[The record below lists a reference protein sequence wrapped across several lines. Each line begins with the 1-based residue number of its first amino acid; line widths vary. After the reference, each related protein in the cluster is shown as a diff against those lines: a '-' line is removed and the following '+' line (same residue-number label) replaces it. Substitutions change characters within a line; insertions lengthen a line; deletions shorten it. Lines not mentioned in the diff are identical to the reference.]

1 MSKKIQ
7 VAAIA
12 ALGLSAIVTD
22 VSAAVISFDAAEDGD
37 FALGETYSENG
48 YTIEVVQGEHF
59 GFVDGALYF
68 GPGDGFAP
76 YENIV
81 SFKRD
86 DGGLFSFNSLDFASM
101 TDGTDSEL
109 VHLQALIDGE
119 VVETYYNIFST
130 TNVFETLDPSFRNFI
145 DELRIVSIDGGRHA
159 AIIFDNIDVSEVPLP
174 AAVWMF
180 LAGLGGLGFARKK
193 HAVRGT

>member
-1 MSKKIQ
+1 MSKKLQI
-7 VAAIA
+7 AAIA
-12 ALGLSAIVTD
+12 ALGLSAVVTD
-22 VSAAVISFDAAEDGD
+22 VSAAVISFDAADDGD
-37 FALGETYSENG
+37 FILGETYTENG
-48 YTIEVVQGEHF
+48 FTIEVIQGEHF

-81 SFKRD
+81 SIKRED
-86 DGGLFSFNSLDFASM
+86 DGLFLFNSIDFASM
-101 TDGTDSEL
+101 TNGTDSEL
-109 VHLQALIDGE
+109 VHLQALVNGE
-119 VVETYYNIFST
+119 IVTTFYNIFST
-130 TNVFETLDPSFRNFI
+130 TDIFETLDPSFRNFI

-180 LAGLGGLGFARKK
+180 LVGLGGLGFARKQR
-193 HAVRGT
+193 ATQPV